1 LCECGS
7 QSANGTTVALNMTG
21 HISETLD
28 VRNSCDPPY
37 ASVPVMGAAF
47 GFLIVVSSVVLSAHS
62 FQAFFSLAGLVIVVG
77 GVISVAFMSFQTSDV
92 MEALHAIAM
101 MLREP
106 QSTQDDL
113 HRDMQHIIG
122 LARLNNTRGLRAV
135 GAGLDQSQ
143 TDDPFV
149 RYGINMVL
157 GAYGPADI
165 RTMMDTATDA
175 AYEQDCVPVD
185 VLRAMTSHAP
195 AFGMVG
201 TLVGMVAM
209 LCNLHDDIS
218 SIGATLAV
226 SFLSTLYGVISAR
239 MIYMPA
245 ASRLQQEVENRQFR
259 YHLIT
264 EGMTMLAANETP
276 SRIQDRL
283 NAFLRPDKRDYFDAI
298 ARPARTAVRLID
310 AGPGRAGKSNATA
323 LRRLSGVTR

>member
-1 LCECGS
+1 MTC
-7 QSANGTTVALNMTG
+7 NMG
-21 HISETLD
+21 ETQD
-28 VRNSCDPPY
+28 VRNSCNPALPPY
-37 ASVPVMGAAF
+37 ASAPVTGAAL
-47 GFLIVVSSVVLSAHS
+47 GFLIVATSVVMSARS

-77 GVISVAFMSFQTSDV
+77 GVISVAFMSFQTDDV
-92 MEALHAIAM
+92 MEALQAIAM

-106 QSTQDDL
+106 GSTHDDL
-113 HRDMQHIIG
+113 HHDMQHIVV
-122 LARLNNTRGLRAV
+122 LARLNNTRGLRAL
-135 GAGLDQSQ
+135 GSGLDESQ
-143 TDDPFV
+143 TDDPFI

-157 GAYGPADI
+157 GNYAPAEI
-165 RTMMDTATDA
+165 RSMMNTATDA
-175 AYEQDCVPVD
+175 AYERDCVPVD

-209 LCNLHDDIS
+209 LCNLHDNIS
-218 SIGATLAV
+218 SIGSTLAV

-264 EGMTMLAANETP
+264 EGMIMLAANETP
-276 SRIQDRL
+276 SRVQDRL

-298 ARPARTAVRLID
+298 AKPARAAVRLID
-310 AGPGRAGKSNATA
+310 TGPGRAGRSDATA
-323 LRRLSGVTR
+323 LRRLSGVSR